1 MADTQEAPKKVFKAA
16 KSKTPIKKK
25 VPSTSQPP
33 TPSVPQSAPAT
44 PSAPTETPN
53 VEKSAKQASTK
64 VSFLLKLV
72 CLLSP
77 TVLLLLLL
85 ADHKNSRPR
94 AYTSVPKALLRERER
109 EQEKERLLRVQ
120 EEYEVEYEEKLRNYS
135 LHVRALTIKQCRP
148 RSSHLNHLLHLQL
161 MFHNLK

>member
-44 PSAPTETPN
+44 PSAPAETPN

-64 VSFLLKLV
+64 AKTGLPPITNRAP
-72 CLLSP
+72 SP
-77 TVLLLLLL
+77 P
-85 ADHKNSRPR
+85 PR
-94 AYTSVPKALLRERER
+94 GPQEFETKGLHIRAQGSSARTRARGRERATTASAR
-109 EQEKERLLRVQ
+109 R
-120 EEYEVEYEEKLRNYS
+120 
-135 LHVRALTIKQCRP
+135 I
-148 RSSHLNHLLHLQL
+148 RSRI
-161 MFHNLK
+161 